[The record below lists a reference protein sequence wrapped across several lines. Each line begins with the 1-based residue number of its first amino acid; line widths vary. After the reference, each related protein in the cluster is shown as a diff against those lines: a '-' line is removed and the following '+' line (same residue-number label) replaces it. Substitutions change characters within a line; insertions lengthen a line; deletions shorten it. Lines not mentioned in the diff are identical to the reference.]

1 MYCTDQFPTS
11 AQHPVYYF
19 RTSCSPLHTC
29 APPVPMCRSEL
40 SASTMQLAT
49 GAILSASR
57 CQRSTLPPLLL
68 SHHTLH
74 NLRLFRTRAE
84 ASRGEC
90 VPTAAYWSVCTPV
103 FMVCL
108 LTSKT
113 TSKQTMVIKQ
123 YMHAE
128 EDFWS
133 ALCISYNTARRDVVG
148 L

>member
-19 RTSCSPLHTC
+19 LTSCSPLHTC
-29 APPVPMCRSEL
+29 VPPVPVCRSEL

-49 GAILSASR
+49 GAILSASC
-57 CQRSTLPPLLL
+57 CQKCSTLPPPLL
-68 SHHTLH
+68 SHPTPH
-74 NLRLFRTRAE
+74 NLRLFRARAK

-90 VPTAAYWSVCTPV
+90 VPTAAYWSVCTTV

-113 TSKQTMVIKQ
+113 TSKQTLVIKQ

-128 EDFWS
+128 DFWVFFALS
-133 ALCISYNTARRDVVG
+133 AQ
-148 L
+148 